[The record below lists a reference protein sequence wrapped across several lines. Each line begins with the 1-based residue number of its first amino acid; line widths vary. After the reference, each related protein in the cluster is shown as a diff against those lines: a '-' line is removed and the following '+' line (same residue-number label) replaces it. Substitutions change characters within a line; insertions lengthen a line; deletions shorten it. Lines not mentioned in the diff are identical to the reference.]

1 MKRKLLYTAFLTC
14 VLVSGCVGPVGHLN
28 PLDPSSG
35 EVSEISSDAHSE
47 IEEISGTL
55 NQSSVDSEVT
65 LRNLENGWKLV
76 QEFEG
81 GENRGTLEYDGEG
94 KVWKPSEPT
103 EEEQEE
109 PEEDEVIF
117 GETKL
122 EEGESVTV
130 FVGESLLDEGY
141 SLVVTQEDDEELVEL
156 IEQDDLE
163 EEVEIELEEGKHT
176 ARVVNMSEET
186 VDNEELSNE
195 TETDTVAEDTA
206 QVGFGGSDEGA
217 LPSGLEGDDATVV
230 PDMAETL
237 RNMEDSEYSL
247 GSVTGGDEIGERATY
262 QIRLT
267 RDDGTDRRV
276 HVDRENWYPLSVS
289 ELEEVNND
297 TDVKKMAELKEVEFE
312 YK

>member
-35 EVSEISSDAHSE
+35 EVSEITNEAHSE

-65 LRNLENGWKLV
+65 VRNLENGWELV
-76 QEFEG
+76 QDFEG
-81 GENRGTLEYDGEG
+81 GENRGTLEYDGED
-94 KVWKPSEPT
+94 KVWEPSEPT

-117 GETKL
+117 GETEL
-122 EEGESVTV
+122 EEGNSVTV

-141 SLVVTQEDDEELVEL
+141 SLVVTREDDDEIVKSKDDFDKDIEL
-156 IEQDDLE
+156 
-163 EEVEIELEEGKHT
+163 ELEEGEYT
-176 ARVVNMSEET
+176 ARVVNVSEET
-186 VDNEELSNE
+186 VESEELSNE

-206 QVGFGGSDEGA
+206 QVEFGGSDEGA

-230 PDMAETL
+230 LDMAETL
-237 RNMEDSEYSL
+237 RNIEDSEYSL
-247 GSVTGGDEIGERATY
+247 GSVSGGDKIDEKATY

-289 ELEEVNND
+289 EEVNNS
-297 TDVKKMAELKEVEFE
+297 TRVMAELKEVEFE